1 MPDAQ
6 STEQIKN
13 YLQAQEPAYLALLEQ
28 MVNINS
34 FSANSEGVN
43 ELGRVTAVAFSRLGF
58 TAETIQAENPLYGR
72 HLFLTRHGRSPRQIA
87 LIGHL
92 DTVFPAEEEE
102 RHDFRWRRV
111 NRRIY
116 GPGTIDI
123 KGGTVL
129 MYMLLD
135 ALRQHRPEVFE
146 EITWVIGLNACEEVS
161 EDDFGRLCQARLAQN
176 TLACLVFEAGYM
188 RGHTFQLVVARKG
201 MATYHI
207 EVEGKAAH
215 AGSAHAK
222 GANAIVQMAEVIKQ
236 IHHFTD
242 YGKDLTFNVGTVM
255 GGTVSNR
262 VPHYAAASVEM
273 RAFDTAVY
281 TQGVHHMLAL
291 NDLSSVGSAN
301 GDFTCRTQVIITGQT
316 QPWPVNP
323 ATERLLAIWQEAG
336 EELGYTVRREER
348 GGLSDGNHLWA
359 HVPTLD
365 GLGPS
370 GGNAHC
376 SERSDDGRK
385 EQEYLYVP
393 SLVPKTLL
401 NVTAVLKLVGSGD
414 WGIGD

>member
-1 MPDAQ
+1 MPEAQ
-6 STEQIKN
+6 LIEQIKN
-13 YLQAQEPAYLALLEQ
+13 YLQTHEAEYLALLEQ

-34 FSANSEGVN
+34 FSANPQGVN
-43 ELGRVTAVAFSRLGF
+43 ALGEVTAVAFSRLGF
-58 TAETIQAENPLYGR
+58 NAETIQAENPLYGR
-72 HLFLTRHGRSPRQIA
+72 HLWLTRHGRSHHQIV
-87 LIGHL
+87 LISHL

-102 RHDFRWRRV
+102 RHDFHWRRV
-111 NRRIY
+111 QRRIY
-116 GPGTIDI
+116 GPGAIDI

-129 MYMLLD
+129 IYMLLD
-135 ALRQHRPEVFE
+135 ALQQHRPDLFNAV
-146 EITWVIGLNACEEVS
+146 TWHIGLNACEEVS
-161 EDDFGRLCQARLAQN
+161 EDDFGRLCRARLGED

-188 RGHTFQLVVARKG
+188 RGHTFQVVVARKG
-201 MATYHI
+201 MANYHI

-242 YGKDLTFNVGTVM
+242 YKKDLTFNVGTVM

-281 TQGVHHMLAL
+281 QQGVHDMLSL
-291 NDLSSVGSAN
+291 NELTSIGSAN
-301 GDFTCRTQVIITGQT
+301 GDFTCRTQVMITGQT

-336 EELGYTVRREER
+336 ETLGYTVRREER

-359 HVPTLD
+359 HIPTLD

-393 SLVPKTLL
+393 SLIPKTLL
-401 NVTAVLKLVGSGD
+401 NVTAVVKLLGEE
-414 WGIGD
+414 IGD

>member
-1 MPDAQ
+1 MPYAQ
-6 STEQIKN
+6 SIEQIKN
-13 YLQAQEPAYLALLEQ
+13 YLQTHETKYLALLEQ
-28 MVNINS
+28 MVSVNS
-34 FSANSEGVN
+34 FSANPEGVN
-43 ELGRVTAVAFSRLGF
+43 ELGEVTAVAFAPLGF
-58 TAETIQAENPLYGR
+58 TAEMIQAENPLYGR
-72 HLFLTRHGRSPRQIA
+72 HLFLTRPGHSPRQIA
-87 LIGHL
+87 LIAHL

-102 RHDFRWRRV
+102 RHDFHWRPV

-129 MYMLLD
+129 IYMLLD
-135 ALRQHRPEVFE
+135 ALQQHRPDLFNAV
-146 EITWVIGLNACEEVS
+146 TWHVGLNACEEVS
-161 EDDFGRLCQARLAQN
+161 EDDFGRLCRARWGKN
-176 TLACLVFEAGYM
+176 GLACLVFEAGTM
-188 RGHTFQLVVARKG
+188 HGHTFQVVVARKG
-201 MATYHI
+201 MANFHI

-215 AGSAHAK
+215 AGSAHDK

-242 YGKDLTFNVGTVM
+242 YKKDLTFNVGTVM

-273 RAFDTAVY
+273 RAFDTAVFQ
-281 TQGVHHMLAL
+281 QGIHHMLSL
-291 NDLSSVGSAN
+291 NNVASVGSAN
-301 GDFTCRTQVIITGQT
+301 GDFTCRTQVTITGQT

-336 EELGYTVRREER
+336 QELGYTVRREER

-359 HVPTLD
+359 HMPTLD

-393 SLVPKTLL
+393 SLIPKTLL
-401 NVTAVLKLVGSGD
+401 NVTAVLKLLEQEIED
-414 WGIGD
+414 